1 LRKGVR
7 EVVSEVERIDGI
19 IDKARLAK
27 ERAREAENLSQEI
40 KRNLIRKLQILE
52 DGIMSQIK

>member
-1 LRKGVR
+1 VR
-7 EVVSEVERIDGI
+7 ERIDGI